1 MCNHRAL
8 PTLLLFAALL
18 LTACGG
24 DAVVYAPTALP
35 PDLSPQVWAH
45 PSGAFSVAVPRHWA
59 VYVQNDATL
68 ASASFSPPGAP
79 APVLTVAAIRVGAAL
94 DDTALGTLA
103 AEIQSTHRPDQRR
116 YTQTAV
122 ERTPDGAWRFSG
134 ARLNPDGSQTPLN
147 TFISTAGGLVALAD
161 AAVPTD
167 PALLADVQRAVNTI
181 TLNADSPLPP
191 AEPAAFGFIRV
202 AALEAQ
208 NTAAWTNSSG
218 VLFVTGEIAN
228 HTGQLLETV
237 PVRVA
242 LTDAA
247 GNTVIEAND
256 FTMGYHLPA
265 GGFAPFSLRFGQ
277 GQPAEA
283 LGYRVTVGDGALF
296 PPPRPVMGAP
306 ALAWTDSS
314 TFSPDGSLSIMGT
327 VTHTGEGATAR
338 DLLGVITVFDS
349 TGDVIGA
356 WFTPLGIASLAA
368 GESADYA
375 VRVPELGGGARNYI
389 IDVQGYGG

>member
-218 VLFVTGEIAN
+218 V
-228 HTGQLLETV
+228 
-237 PVRVA
+237 
-242 LTDAA
+242 